1 MKREHRDTIVKYRR
15 LRRLY
20 TLNPYDFLRLR
31 WADYPGKIFSL
42 RGMSYESVSRLA
54 ESYREAELKPIL
66 EKLRNDR
73 ASFVDSWGC
82 RRRVCHFWGA
92 KTQAAILAVL
102 LFLVRGCEKTR
113 GGVSWDPD
121 PMLRGVGSVAGLI
134 IIAALV
140 AMVTGQLA
148 RQFTGKRIAFSV
160 RFSALLLLILIAAL
174 FRLAAWTFT
183 GR

>member
-15 LRRLY
+15 LSRLY
-20 TLNPYDFLRLR
+20 TMNPYDFLRLR
-31 WADYPGKIFSL
+31 WTDYPEKFFSL

-73 ASFVDSWGC
+73 VSFVDSWGC
-82 RRRVCHFWGA
+82 RRKVCHFWGA
-92 KTQAAILAVL
+92 KTQAAILAAL
-102 LFLVRGCEKTR
+102 LFFIRGCERHR
-113 GGVSWDPD
+113 GEVRWDPE
-121 PMLRGVGSVAGLI
+121 PMLEGAGFTAGLI
-134 IIAALV
+134 IIAALI
-140 AMVTGQLA
+140 ALATGQLV
-148 RQFTGKRIAFSV
+148 RQFTGRKVSFSA

-174 FRLAAWTFT
+174 FRLVSWMLA